1 MKRFLL
7 VLLLLTSC
15 SNKEEQLAETSTA
28 PEEIKDVVDVVVEED
43 TYSIWTD
50 PCVNCDWYFCEDLSE
65 VWRKQICM
73 NECDDPKTVVFEGEC
88 EQQLECNPTQYLIEK
103 DAPCINDDGEPGFQD
118 KVCVKGL
125 IQIYRLYCRLLRGGL

>member
-7 VLLLLTSC
+7 VLLILTSC
-15 SNKEEQLAETSTA
+15 SNKEEQSAETTTA
-28 PEEIKDVVDVVVEED
+28 PEEIKDTIDVVVEED

-73 NECDDPKTVVFEGEC
+73 NECNDPKT
-88 EQQLECNPTQYLIEK
+88 L
-103 DAPCINDDGEPGFQD
+103 
-118 KVCVKGL
+118 
-125 IQIYRLYCRLLRGGL
+125 